1 METMRDI
8 VLQEMNEEHYCRKH
22 VDTKIRAEILSN
34 PDMVTK
40 LEEGVEFITEWMKG
54 TYYASKMVRIKQ
66 LKNMDVRAM
75 VLDLFV
81 GVAYSQRPELFTS
94 VASKMAARLG
104 FSDQAASITTVAE
117 LLAVLC
123 QTDAFDIS
131 KEDRR
136 ASLMVVSRIPL
147 SDGLLHFIE
156 NSEFLPP
163 MVCEPLELTHNHSSG
178 YLTHNDSLILG
189 SGNHH
194 DGDICLDVLNTMN
207 KVAFKLDLDFLC
219 KVEEEP
225 TFELDTQ
232 DKADS
237 WMRFKKQ
244 SYAFYSLMQQQG
256 NRFYFA
262 NKVDKRGRIYSVGYH
277 LNPQGAAFKKAQL
290 ELAREEL
297 VEGVP
302 ADMST
307 MPVTHV
313 SRHAA
318 DVQEAHQGL
327 ANEQHLEASKRSHGH
342 CLVPGAQHLNQES
355 KEPHP

>member
-1 METMRDI
+1 M
-8 VLQEMNEEHYCRKH
+8 QELNEERFSRKH
-22 VDTKIRAEILSN
+22 IDAKIRAEILAN
-34 PDMVTK
+34 PEMAAK
-40 LEEGVEFITEWMKG
+40 LKEGVEFITEWMDQPF
-54 TYYASKMVRIKQ
+54 YASKQARIEQ
-66 LKNMDVRAM
+66 LRALDVEAM
-75 VLDLFV
+75 VLDMFV

-94 VASKMAARLG
+94 VTAQMAARLG
-104 FSDQAASITTVAE
+104 FSDRAAAITTVAE

-123 QTDAFDIS
+123 RTDAFDIT
-131 KEDRR
+131 KEHRQ
-136 ASLMVVSRIPL
+136 ASLMIVSCIPL
-147 SDGLLHFIE
+147 SEGLLHFIE

-207 KVAFKLDLDFLC
+207 RVAFKLDLDFLC
-219 KVEEEP
+219 RVEEEP

-256 NRFYFA
+256 NRFYFN

-277 LNPQGAAFKKAQL
+277 INPQGAAFKKAQL
-290 ELAREEL
+290 ELAKEEL
-297 VEGVP
+297 IEGVP
-302 ADMST
+302 S
-307 MPVTHV
+307 
-313 SRHAA
+313 S
-318 DVQEAHQGL
+318 
-327 ANEQHLEASKRSHGH
+327 
-342 CLVPGAQHLNQES
+342 
-355 KEPHP
+355 